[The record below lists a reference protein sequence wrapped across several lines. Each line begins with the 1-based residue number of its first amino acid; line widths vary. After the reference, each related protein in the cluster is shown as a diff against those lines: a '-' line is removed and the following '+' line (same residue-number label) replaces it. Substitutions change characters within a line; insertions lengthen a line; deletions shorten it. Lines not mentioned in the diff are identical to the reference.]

1 MAAGVLEDDEDAEP
15 SSEGD
20 SSGWETEEGEEMDV
34 ESAVA
39 KARAAAEAITANSG
53 KSAAKPSSK
62 AKAAA
67 GSLEAAL
74 AELDMDHYDDSD
86 EDAAAAEVAD
96 DPDAPCPAVIA
107 RALGGRSAGIIVDDP
122 YMAAAGGD
130 SEDEDG
136 AAAGL
141 EGMDSEEVDDYTLR
155 DSDLL
160 VLAARNEDDVSTLEV
175 WVYEEASSSTGGEA
189 NIYVHHDILLPAFPL
204 ALAWMDCHPGS
215 SSSSGSKGNMVAIG
229 SMDPGIEIWDL
240 DVADAVEP
248 AAVLGGIEPA
258 AAAEAAAAAQ
268 AAAAAAA
275 GGKSAKKKAKQKAKK
290 KAEKAE
296 KQLRPGSHSD
306 AVLGLS
312 WNRQYRNVLASASAD
327 GTVKVWD
334 VAAQKC
340 EHTLSHHSG
349 KVQAV
354 AWNPAESPVLLT
366 GSFDRTAALVD
377 VRSPGAAALVWGVSA
392 DVEALAWNPGSPTCF
407 LVSSEDGI
415 VAAFD
420 ARGGA
425 GSSPLFRLAAHD
437 KPTCALSFCPAA
449 PGLLATASTDKVVK
463 LWDVAENK
471 PKLLASKEPKL
482 GAIFSAGFCGDVP
495 YLIAMAGSKG
505 AVGVWDVRSSSEVA
519 SKYPQLLQDVAA

>member
-1 MAAGVLEDDEDAEP
+1 MTKMRSQQQWRQQRL
-15 SSEGD
+15 GD
-20 SSGWETEEGEEMDV
+20 REGEDMDV

-39 KARAAAEAITANSG
+39 KARAAAEAISANSG
-53 KSAAKPSSK
+53 KAAAKPSSQS
-62 AKAAA
+62 KAAA
-67 GSLEAAL
+67 GTLEAAL
-74 AELDMDHYDDSD
+74 AELDMDNYDDSD
-86 EDAAAAEVAD
+86 EEAAAADLAD

-107 RALGGRSAGIIVDDP
+107 RALGGRSAGLILDDP

-136 AAAGL
+136 GVAGL
-141 EGMDSEEVDDYTLR
+141 AGMDSEEVDDYTLR

-160 VLAARNEDDVSTLEV
+160 V

-204 ALAWMDCHPGS
+204 ALAWMDCNPR
-215 SSSSGSKGNMVAIG
+215 SSGSGSTTGNMVAIG
-229 SMDPGIEIWDL
+229 SMDPGIEVWDL

-248 AAVLGGIEPA
+248 AAVLGGVQPA
-258 AAAEAAAAAQ
+258 AEAAQ
-268 AAAAAAA
+268 AAAAV
-275 GGKSAKKKAKQKAKK
+275 GGNHA
-290 KAEKAE
+290 
-296 KQLRPGSHSD
+296 D

-340 EHTLSHHSG
+340 EHTLGHHSG

-377 VRSPGAAALVWGVSA
+377 VRSPTAAALVWGVSA

-420 ARGGA
+420 ARTGA
-425 GSSPLFRLAAHD
+425 GSKPLFRLAAHD
-437 KPTCALSFCPAA
+437 KPTCALSFCAAA
-449 PGLLATASTDKVVK
+449 PGLLATASTDKMVK

-471 PKLLASKEPKL
+471 PKLLASKEPTL
-482 GAIFSAGFCGDVP
+482 GAIFSAGFCADVP
-495 YLIAMAGSKG
+495 YLLAMAGSKG

-519 SKYPQLLQDVAA
+519 AKFPQLLQDVAL